1 MSSENDASNPT
12 SGAAD
17 AKASTGNQR
26 LEAIAGKSRAVR
38 DQLVG
43 QLKTIDSKRT
53 LDAVLEAPKRF
64 KREWQKTG
72 ATGAITKFPIPT
84 VLVFLLL
91 TAYFVSQSGFLDNT
105 RFDDDLNNPA
115 LNVNGDLEVYLP
127 DGSQVAELI
136 GKVEEDWSTNVMVV
150 YIESTKGNNITN
162 QRILQEISYVER
174 LLNPQL
180 SDDSDDV
187 IYILSLSTV
196 LKEVN
201 SSAPRIRE
209 AVVTE
214 VGELGCSNDPDD
226 NCPSREFAKEL
237 NEAFALTD
245 EQFGGSYEIPSQT
258 TIDLVIGEMYTDEG
272 QPSAGMNKLARDIEG
287 GEDGGPDGVLDRAI
301 MAIAVTEDRP
311 AKEII
316 ADTQE
321 ILDAISKL
329 ERACEFEDN
338 GEPDESEGLCTWDD
352 LGLSMVLTG
361 PVPITN
367 AVTEFSFKL
376 FWDIFPNAVV
386 LVAIGLFIFHSDL
399 LQAGITG
406 MRPLQGF
413 KVVVIAGLP
422 TLCAVFWTLGLIGAT
437 NYEVTMTVI
446 IVGPILLALGVSYGL
461 HITNRYAEEEGSKD
475 EKMRAS
481 LTSTGRAVFLSAVT
495 TVIGFIS
502 LVFTPM
508 APIQTVGIAL
518 SAGIVIVYFLT
529 MFMVPN
535 LTLILDLK
543 KPKHPPL
550 KAFDVLVDVPV
561 KRNRAVLGVFVLMIL
576 LSATIGQAN
585 VEENIDLLGMAPET
599 ESPVVKMKQ
608 YSSEFEAGQVG
619 MILVNANVSGDFN
632 DAEQSND
639 DPVEILQKID
649 NLEGKLN
656 TVENTTAVS
665 VVFLMKSSGVQ
676 VTVSGQDV
684 NELLQ
689 LVPCAGNQQCEDVK
703 TTADVLLNQSQSLDA
718 SFWDLLNDPDAF
730 GLPAS
735 QQSQIFLLDV
745 FYASLTKETREIFVS
760 EDFSRSLIY
769 VDMPFIPVADTAKSV
784 DMVNEMA
791 GTFQGRYGETA
802 EDLTGVAATAI
813 EVNELIVGSQWTSLG
828 FAIILTLIT
837 LAVVFRDIRYSIWTT
852 SPVIATVAL
861 QWLVMWQMD
870 VPLSL
875 VTVMIGSILVG
886 VGVDFSIHIANR
898 IRELGGG
905 IQAIRTAAVGT
916 GMSLFE
922 AAVVTS
928 LGMYTAYD
936 IPIPEIT
943 PFITV
948 ILILLWV
955 AAASALVLLPAI
967 FITLEKM
974 GIGAVSGGNNMAKK
988 LGLIRTVQASDD
1000 VMEAA
1005 LVDDIVDAW

>member
-1 MSSENDASNPT
+1 MTSEDDASKPSSSE
-12 SGAAD
+12 GAD
-17 AKASTGNQR
+17 VSQR
-26 LEAIAGKSRAVR
+26 LQAIAGKSRAAKA
-38 DQLVG
+38 QLVG
-43 QLKTIDSKRT
+43 QLKTIDSKKT
-53 LDAVLEAPKRF
+53 IDAVLDAPKRF

-84 VLVFLLL
+84 VMVFLLL
-91 TAYFVSQSGFLDNT
+91 TVYFVTQSGFLDDT
-105 RFDDDLNNPA
+105 RFDDDPDNPA
-115 LNVNGDLEVYLP
+115 LNVNGDMEVYLP
-127 DGSQVAELI
+127 DGSRVAELI
-136 GKVEEDWSTNVMVV
+136 GKVEEDWSTNVMVIYV
-150 YIESTKGNNITN
+150 ESSKYNITD
-162 QRILQEISYVER
+162 QRILQEMSYVENI
-174 LLNPQL
+174 LNPYL

-201 SSAPRIRE
+201 SSAPRVRE
-209 AVVTE
+209 AIVTE
-214 VGELGCSNDPDD
+214 VGELGCSSNPDES
-226 NCPSREFAKEL
+226 CPSRDLAAEL
-237 NEAFALTD
+237 NDAFALTD
-245 EQFGGSYEIPSQT
+245 DQFGGSYEIPSQT
-258 TIDLVIGEMYTDEG
+258 TIDLVIGEMYTNEG
-272 QPSAGMNKLARDIEG
+272 QPTAGMNKLARDIEG
-287 GEDGGPDGVLDRAI
+287 GENGAPDGLLDRAI
-301 MAIAVTEDRP
+301 MAIAVTENRP

-316 ADTQE
+316 EETQTMLDT
-321 ILDAISKL
+321 ISQN
-329 ERACEFEDN
+329 ERPCAFDDT
-338 GEPDESEGLCTWDD
+338 GEPIESEGMCDWEE

-367 AVTEFSFKL
+367 AVTEFSFRL
-376 FWDIFPNAVV
+376 FWEIFPLAVV
-386 LVAIGLFIFHSDL
+386 LVAIGLFVFHSDL
-399 LQAGITG
+399 LQTGLTGI
-406 MRPLQGF
+406 RPLQGF

-422 TLCAVFWTLGLIGAT
+422 TLCAVFWTLGLLGAT

-461 HITNRYAEEEGSKD
+461 HITNRYAEEEGTRS

-481 LTSTGRAVFLSAVT
+481 LSSTGRAVFLSAVT

-518 SAGIVIVYFLT
+518 SGGIVIVYFLT

-543 KPKHPPL
+543 KTKHPPL
-550 KAFDVLVDVPV
+550 KAFDVLVEVPV
-561 KRNRAVLGVFVLMIL
+561 RYNKGVIGVFLFLIL
-576 LSATIGQAN
+576 VSATIGQAN
-585 VEENIDLLGMAPET
+585 VEENIDLLGMAPEG
-599 ESPVVKMKQ
+599 ESSVVKMKQ
-608 YSSEFEAGQVG
+608 YSKEFEAGQVG

-632 DAEQSND
+632 DEDRSND
-639 DPVEILQKID
+639 DPVELLKKID
-649 NLEGKLN
+649 NLEFSLN

-676 VTVSGQDV
+676 VTVSGEDV
-684 NELLQ
+684 NEFLQ
-689 LVPCAGNQQCEDVK
+689 LVPCGGSEACEDVK
-703 TTADVLLNQSQSLDA
+703 TTANVLLNQSQSIDG

-730 GLPAS
+730 GLPGS

-769 VDMPFIPVADTAKSV
+769 VDMPFIPVADTAVSV
-784 DMVNEMA
+784 DSVNEKA
-791 GTFQGRYGETA
+791 ATFNGRYGENA
-802 EDLTGVAATAI
+802 EELTGVAATAI

-837 LAVVFRDIRYSIWTT
+837 LAIVFRDIRYSIWTT

-861 QWLVMWQMD
+861 QWLVMWRMD

-905 IQAIRTAAVGT
+905 IQAIRSAAVGT

-928 LGMYTAYD
+928 LGMFTAYN
-936 IPIPEIT
+936 IPIPEIQ

-967 FITLEKM
+967 FVTLEKM
-974 GIGAVSGGNNMAKK
+974 GIGAVSGGNGMAKK
-988 LGLIRTVQASDD
+988 LGLIRTHQAGDD
-1000 VMEAA
+1000 VMEAS
-1005 LVDDIVDAW
+1005 LLDDVVDAW

>member
-1 MSSENDASNPT
+1 M
-12 SGAAD
+12 
-17 AKASTGNQR
+17 
-26 LEAIAGKSRAVR
+26 
-38 DQLVG
+38 
-43 QLKTIDSKRT
+43 KTIDSKKT
-53 LDAVLEAPKRF
+53 LDAVLDAPKRF

-72 ATGAITKFPIPT
+72 ATGAITRYPIPT
-84 VLVFLLL
+84 VLVFLML
-91 TAYFVSQSGFLDNT
+91 TAFFVAQSGFLDNT
-105 RFDDDLNNPA
+105 RFDGDPENPA

-127 DGSQVAELI
+127 DESQVAELI

-150 YIESTKGNNITN
+150 YIESTNNNITN
-162 QRILQEISYVER
+162 QRILQEISYVENM
-174 LLNPQL
+174 LNPYL

-209 AVVTE
+209 AVITE
-214 VGELGCSNDPDD
+214 VGELGCSSDPTED
-226 NCPSREFAKEL
+226 CPSRNAAENL
-237 NEAFALTD
+237 NDALATTD
-245 EQFGGSYEIPSQT
+245 DTLGGSYEIPSQT
-258 TIDLVIGEMYTDEG
+258 TIDLIIGEMYTDENE
-272 QPSAGMNKLARDIEG
+272 PSAGLNKLARDIEG

-311 AKEII
+311 AKDII
-316 ADTQE
+316 AETQE
-321 ILDAISKL
+321 VLDVISRM
-329 ERACEFEDN
+329 ERACEFQDN
-338 GEPDESEGLCTWDD
+338 GDPDATKGMCTWED

-406 MRPLQGF
+406 IRPLQGF

-422 TLCAVFWTLGLIGAT
+422 TLCAVFWTLGLIGWT

-461 HITNRYAEEEGSKD
+461 HITNRYAEEEGTKD

-481 LTSTGRAVFLSAVT
+481 LTSTGKAVFLSAVT

-535 LTLILDLK
+535 LTLILDLR
-543 KPKHPPL
+543 KPKHAPL

-561 KRNRAVLGVFVLMIL
+561 KRNRGVLVFFMLLILM
-576 LSATIGQAN
+576 SATIGQAN

-632 DAEQSND
+632 DADESND
-639 DPVEILQKID
+639 DPVDILQKIN
-649 NLEGKLN
+649 NLEAQLN

-676 VTVSGQDV
+676 VTVSGEGINDLFQLIPCFS
-684 NELLQ
+684 NE
-689 LVPCAGNQQCEDVK
+689 QCEDVK
-703 TTADVLLNQSQSLDA
+703 ITAEVLLNQSQSLDT
-718 SFWDLLNDPDAF
+718 SFWDLLTDPEAF
-730 GLPAS
+730 GLPGS
-735 QQSQIFLLDV
+735 EQSQIFLLDV

-784 DMVNEMA
+784 DSVNEKA
-791 GTFQGRYGETA
+791 ATFQGPYGESA

-861 QWLVMWQMD
+861 LWLVMWRMD

-922 AAVVTS
+922 AATVTS

-955 AAASALVLLPAI
+955 AAASALILLPAI

-988 LGLIRTVQASDD
+988 LGLIRTPTTTED

-1005 LVDDIVDAW
+1005 LVDDVVDAW

>member
-1 MSSENDASNPT
+1 M
-12 SGAAD
+12 
-17 AKASTGNQR
+17 
-26 LEAIAGKSRAVR
+26 
-38 DQLVG
+38 
-43 QLKTIDSKRT
+43 KTIDSKKT
-53 LDAVLEAPKRF
+53 LDAVLDAPKRF

-72 ATGAITKFPIPT
+72 ATGAITRYPIPT
-84 VLVFLLL
+84 VLVFLML
-91 TAYFVSQSGFLDNT
+91 TAFFVAQSGFLDNT
-105 RFDDDLNNPA
+105 RFDGDPENPA

-127 DGSQVAELI
+127 DESQVAELI

-150 YIESTKGNNITN
+150 YIESTNNNITN
-162 QRILQEISYVER
+162 QRILQEISYVENM
-174 LLNPQL
+174 LNPYL

-209 AVVTE
+209 AVITE
-214 VGELGCSNDPDD
+214 VGELGCSSDPTED
-226 NCPSREFAKEL
+226 CPSRNAAENL
-237 NEAFALTD
+237 NDALATTD
-245 EQFGGSYEIPSQT
+245 DTLGGSYEIPSQT
-258 TIDLVIGEMYTDEG
+258 TIDLIIGEMYTDENE
-272 QPSAGMNKLARDIEG
+272 PSAGLNKLARDIEG

-311 AKEII
+311 AKDII
-316 ADTQE
+316 AETQE
-321 ILDAISKL
+321 VLDVISKM
-329 ERACEFEDN
+329 ERACEFQDN
-338 GEPDESEGLCTWDD
+338 GDPDATKGMCTWED

-406 MRPLQGF
+406 IRPLQGF

-422 TLCAVFWTLGLIGAT
+422 TLCAVFWTLGLIGWT

-461 HITNRYAEEEGSKD
+461 HITNRYAEEEGTKD

-481 LTSTGRAVFLSAVT
+481 LTSTGKAVFLSAVT

-535 LTLILDLK
+535 LTLILDLR
-543 KPKHPPL
+543 KPKHAPL

-561 KRNRAVLGVFVLMIL
+561 KRNRGVLVFFLFLILM
-576 LSATIGQAN
+576 SATIGQAN

-632 DAEQSND
+632 DADESND
-639 DPVEILQKID
+639 DPVDILQKIN
-649 NLEGKLN
+649 NLEAQLN

-676 VTVSGQDV
+676 VTVSGEGINDLFQLIPCFS
-684 NELLQ
+684 NE
-689 LVPCAGNQQCEDVK
+689 QCEDVK
-703 TTADVLLNQSQSLDA
+703 ITAEVLLNQSQSLDT
-718 SFWDLLNDPDAF
+718 SFWDLLTDPEAF
-730 GLPAS
+730 GLPGS
-735 QQSQIFLLDV
+735 EQSQIFLLDV

-784 DMVNEMA
+784 DSVNEKA
-791 GTFQGRYGETA
+791 ATFQGPYGESA

-861 QWLVMWQMD
+861 QWLVMWRMD

-922 AAVVTS
+922 AATVTS

-974 GIGAVSGGNNMAKK
+974 GIGAVSGGNNMARK
-988 LGLIRTVQASDD
+988 LGLIRTATTTED

-1005 LVDDIVDAW
+1005 LVDDVVDAW